1 MYPILNYDGHYL
13 STIFLKFINNWIF
26 WRVKAKMEKL
36 ILVSF
41 FLWKKAFFVL
51 PILSMYEA
59 LVKIR
64 PLVGFYLYFIK
75 KKRKKIFKIIPYYMS
90 IISRWRKA
98 VYWLSLS
105 IKSSFYTSILN
116 RIFHEFYSINFFQKS
131 KAINQKYKYYKLILL
146 HKSSKH
152 YKW

>member
-1 MYPILNYDGHYL
+1 
-13 STIFLKFINNWIF
+13 
-26 WRVKAKMEKL
+26 MEKL

-90 IISRWRKA
+90 IISR
-98 VYWLSLS
+98 
-105 IKSSFYTSILN
+105 
-116 RIFHEFYSINFFQKS
+116 
-131 KAINQKYKYYKLILL
+131 
-146 HKSSKH
+146 
-152 YKW
+152 